1 VKVLFSGSFNPIHEG
16 HLDIILRASNLF
28 EKVYIAISI
37 NENKKYL
44 KNIDERYE
52 ETKKQIFLLNLENVY
67 VLKNEG
73 LTIDIAKK
81 YQCNALIRSIRNFED
96 MDYEFELANK
106 NKNLSKELNIET
118 IFLVSNKNFYDLNST
133 KLRKGK

>member
-1 VKVLFSGSFNPIHEG
+1 MKVLFSGSFNPIHEG

>member
-1 VKVLFSGSFNPIHEG
+1 MKVLFSGSFNPIHAG
-16 HLDIILRASNLF
+16 HLDIILRASSLF

-52 ETKKQIFLLNLENVY
+52 EAKEKISFLNLKNIE

-81 YQCNALIRSIRNFED
+81 YQCKALIRSIRNFED
-96 MDYEFELANK
+96 LDYEFELAEK
-106 NKNLSKELNIET
+106 NKALSKELNIET
-118 IFLVSNKNFYDLNST
+118 IFLVSNKNFYNLNST
-133 KLRKGK
+133 NLRKQK